1 MRNLV
6 KRELCVDLKTFK
18 NGEKKM
24 NGLKISYLVYK
35 GNFVSN
41 KPVDIDIS
49 ILKNKLSEYIYIVSN
64 CMNEKF
70 IQNNLRKIKMMLK
83 ELKTFPDKDLLS
95 MFINH
100 INPKPKVCIEY
111 IYIYLKVIESIQE
124 NSSINYDFNE
134 TLLRIYFEYDYH
146 SEFVF
151 HLINDFKVIDVLFGK
166 DQNYYKKMERY
177 YKKFDKGFFYPSK
190 FLEME
195 EKEKEEVS

>member
-1 MRNLV
+1 
-6 KRELCVDLKTFK
+6 
-18 NGEKKM
+18 M